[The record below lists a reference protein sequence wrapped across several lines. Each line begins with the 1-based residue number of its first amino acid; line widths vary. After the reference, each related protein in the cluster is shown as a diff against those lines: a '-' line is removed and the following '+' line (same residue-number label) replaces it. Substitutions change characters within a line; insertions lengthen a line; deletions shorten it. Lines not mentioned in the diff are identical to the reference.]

1 MPEIWEV
8 RLGDDS
14 RNIGK
19 TIKEL
24 GFPTNSA
31 VFAILND
38 DELIFKFAEHKLRA
52 EDKLIIYVGATD
64 IRRIED
70 IFYR

>member
-1 MPEIWEV
+1 M
-8 RLGDDS
+8 
-14 RNIGK
+14 
-19 TIKEL
+19 
-24 GFPTNSA
+24 
-31 VFAILND
+31 ND
-38 DELIFKFAEHKLRA
+38 DEVIFKFAEHKLRA